1 MRKKDHFDVVFPYYS
16 IDKNGNVRLRRISGS
31 GIYRRKSRRI
41 NDWRQRNGI
50 SRSTG
55 DQK

>member
-41 NDWRQRNGI
+41 NDWSQRNGI

-55 DQK
+55 DQE